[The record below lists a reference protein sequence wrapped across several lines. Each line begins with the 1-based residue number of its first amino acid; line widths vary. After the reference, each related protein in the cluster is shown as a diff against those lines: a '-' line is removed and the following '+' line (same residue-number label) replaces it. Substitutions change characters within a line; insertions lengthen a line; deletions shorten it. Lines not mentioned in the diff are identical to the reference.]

1 MTAERPDNTLAVIC
15 GAVTKAHLQA
25 VAASDE
31 YKRILDKGQ
40 VPDKNLLRTA
50 FTLDFIYENIK
61 YQILATRSAAGLY
74 TLFCNGGKVS
84 VGLRTLADGGLLVLL
99 DGRSHTVYWR
109 EEVGSVFSLWKLIII
124 SSRPVWS

>member
-1 MTAERPDNTLAVIC
+1 VTAKRPDNTLAVIC
-15 GAVTKAHLQA
+15 GAVTKARLQA
-25 VAASDE
+25 VAASVE
-31 YKRILDKGQ
+31 YKRLHDKGQ

-61 YQILATRSAAGLY
+61 YRVLATRSAAGLC

-109 EEVGSVFSLWKLIII
+109 EEVRSLYI
-124 SSRPVWS
+124 SIFKKC